1 MGDAW
6 VCSCGHP
13 GAAPSCIGGNSGHV
27 RCSPRSPSGMPSRG
41 TTNRHGPQAAG
52 SVARSGA
59 EQLHEPARADLA
71 IRRAETTR
79 VTTRDL
85 IRAAESLSSRR
96 GKRRR
101 RACRGPGAGP
111 PCPRG
116 RVRCVDP
123 PKCVSKHARSDRL
136 PRYNVRERHIR
147 TLRVSSSVVD
157 IGHHHSR
164 RQDAAINRAAS

>member
-1 MGDAW
+1 MGVFLW
-6 VCSCGHP
+6 SP
-13 GAAPSCIGGNSGHV
+13 RRGAVLYVGGNSGHV

-96 GKRRR
+96 GKR
-101 RACRGPGAGP
+101 AASG
-111 PCPRG
+111 
-116 RVRCVDP
+116 
-123 PKCVSKHARSDRL
+123 L
-136 PRYNVRERHIR
+136 PRSGRRPPVPP
-147 TLRVSSSVVD
+147 SVV
-157 IGHHHSR
+157 GCAAWTR
-164 RQDAAINRAAS
+164 RNVCQNTPGLIDYLDTMYVNDT

>member
-1 MGDAW
+1 MGVFLW
-6 VCSCGHP
+6 SP
-13 GAAPSCIGGNSGHV
+13 RRGAVLYVGGNSGHV

-79 VTTRDL
+79 ETTRDL

-123 PKCVSKHARSDRL
+123 PKCVSKHAPCDYL
-136 PRYNVRERHIR
+136 DTMYVND
-147 TLRVSSSVVD
+147 T
-157 IGHHHSR
+157 
-164 RQDAAINRAAS
+164 

>member
-1 MGDAW
+1 MGVFLW
-6 VCSCGHP
+6 SP
-13 GAAPSCIGGNSGHV
+13 RRGAVLYVGGNSGHV

-96 GKRRR
+96 GARGGVGPAAVRAPAPRAPVVGCAAWTRRNV
-101 RACRGPGAGP
+101 CQNTPGLIDYLDTMY
-111 PCPRG
+111 
-116 RVRCVDP
+116 VND
-123 PKCVSKHARSDRL
+123 
-136 PRYNVRERHIR
+136 
-147 TLRVSSSVVD
+147 T
-157 IGHHHSR
+157 
-164 RQDAAINRAAS
+164 

>member
-1 MGDAW
+1 M
-6 VCSCGHP
+6 
-13 GAAPSCIGGNSGHV
+13 
-27 RCSPRSPSGMPSRG
+27 
-41 TTNRHGPQAAG
+41 
-52 SVARSGA
+52 ARSGA

-79 VTTRDL
+79 ETTRDL

-116 RVRCVDP
+116 RVRCVDARRNG
-123 PKCVSKHARSDRL
+123 VAKHAPCLIDYL
-136 PRYNVRERHIR
+136 DTMYVND
-147 TLRVSSSVVD
+147 T
-157 IGHHHSR
+157 
-164 RQDAAINRAAS
+164 

>member
-1 MGDAW
+1 MGVFVW
-6 VCSCGHP
+6 SP
-13 GAAPSCIGGNSGHV
+13 RRGAVLYVGGNSGHV

-101 RACRGPGAGP
+101 RACRGPGAP
-111 PCPRG
+111 APRAPVVG
-116 RVRCVDP
+116 CAAWTRR
-123 PKCVSKHARSDRL
+123 
-136 PRYNVRERHIR
+136 NVCQNTPGLIDYLD
-147 TLRVSSSVVD
+147 TMYVND
-157 IGHHHSR
+157 T
-164 RQDAAINRAAS
+164 